1 MVAPKGGAPLRL
13 GSPGDGG
20 GGFLKAIA
28 EEAPI
33 ASITIIRATTV
44 NNKSMRRIMRYP
56 LSLEGGARQPPVLR
70 NRITM
75 MRYKGWRNF
84 RECLT
89 GEVRRIRARRGRAEA

>member
-20 GGFLKAIA
+20 GGSLKATA
-28 EEAPI
+28 EDAAI

-44 NNKSMRRIMRYP
+44 DNKSMRRIMRYP

-75 MRYKGWRNF
+75 MKYKGWRNF

-89 GEVRRIRARRGRAEA
+89 GELRL